1 MTCFEAGVTGL
12 PRDTP
17 ERKWVLGG
25 GIEIPSTYKILEKN
39 RPKKVSAQK
48 KVKGLDNFFNTL
60 KLSILYRNINKKAL
74 KKLLFFDSV
83 VF

>member
-25 GIEIPSTYKILEKN
+25 GIEIPSTYKI
-39 RPKKVSAQK
+39 
-48 KVKGLDNFFNTL
+48 
-60 KLSILYRNINKKAL
+60 
-74 KKLLFFDSV
+74 
-83 VF
+83 